1 MGFSGPGPGRP
12 KGSPNKVHVPVLDR
26 LRALGWDPL
35 DRIVELLPHLSDE
48 KRVDVLGM
56 LMKYCHPQLKASE
69 ITKTVDHT
77 LTVTATNVNDL
88 CKLARQGGALPSAPP
103 DGQISILEAEV
114 VAAIPVAPE
123 GTK

>member
-1 MGFSGPGPGRP
+1 MSY
-12 KGSPNKVHVPVLDR
+12 S
-26 LRALGWDPL
+26 
-35 DRIVELLPHLSDE
+35 
-48 KRVDVLGM
+48 
-56 LMKYCHPQLKASE
+56 YPQLKATE

-114 VAAIPVAPE
+114 VPVAPE
-123 GTK
+123 VPK